1 MKKIAMRL
9 AIACVALA
17 GLSSCAVMNTQAGMG
32 WAYTDVQEPA
42 AVTSNARGSKV
53 GTSEAT
59 NILGL
64 VAMGDA
70 SVQTA
75 ARNAGITKISH
86 VDYKKTSVI
95 GVYAKVITVVYGE

>member
-1 MKKIAMRL
+1 
-9 AIACVALA
+9 
-17 GLSSCAVMNTQAGMG
+17 
-32 WAYTDVQEPA
+32 
-42 AVTSNARGSKV
+42 
-53 GTSEAT
+53 
-59 NILGL
+59 
-64 VAMGDA
+64 MGDA